1 MKQLLTSDIENVSI
15 ADFYQC
21 CEYHANDNLLIS
33 PTLKLTNLA
42 GQSGNYTA
50 RIIIDDIVLV
60 PERAIYVQDA
70 NNIQLSGRPIS
81 LASGS
86 ILKILIKGTT
96 SDLTSTIKL
105 ILFNV
110 VPVDAQEFVD
120 ISIPQINDAIKQ
132 YIPTLTITVNNDRVI
147 LAPKNQLVKN
157 TLTPKSQQQIKNTL
171 LPIRN

>member
-1 MKQLLTSDIENVSI
+1 M
-15 ADFYQC
+15 
-21 CEYHANDNLLIS
+21 
-33 PTLKLTNLA
+33 
-42 GQSGNYTA
+42 
-50 RIIIDDIVLV
+50 LV

-70 NNIQLSGRPIS
+70 NNIQLSGRPIN

-110 VPVDAQEFVD
+110 VPVDVQEFVD
-120 ISIPQINDAIKQ
+120 VSIPQINDAIKQ

-157 TLTPKSQQQIKNTL
+157 TLTPKNQQQIKNTL